1 MSLRGNNRMK
11 KYFEVNVKKYVSE
24 KDFCVYRP
32 ASLNNPKD
40 FSVMFI
46 MKEYVT
52 SVEIFKNLEKCLI
65 YWPKD
70 VEVPRDILQK
80 HAVVECENPHLEYC
94 RFFRENNIV
103 YLPPKEKIN
112 VIDGAYIAEGAK
124 IGKNVTIMPGA
135 YISGETVI
143 GDDVYIGCGTKLM
156 GEVCLENGVLIR
168 ENSVIGADGLST
180 DRDEYGRAVT
190 MPQFGSVILEDGVQ
204 IGANTVIARGAIDAT
219 RIGTRSKIDNSC
231 FISHNVNIGKDVFV
245 VGETIVF
252 GSAVIEDGA
261 YVSGNATIRNGLSIG
276 EKAIIGMGAVVV
288 KNVPEASI
296 VKGNPAK

>member
-1 MSLRGNNRMK
+1 MSLRGNNSMK

-52 SVEIFKNLEKCLI
+52 LAELFKNLEKCLI
-65 YWPKD
+65 YWPNT
-70 VEVPRDILQK
+70 VEVPAEIMSK
-80 HAVVECENPHLEYC
+80 HAVIPCENPHLEYC
-94 RFFRENNIV
+94 KFFRENNIV
-103 YLPPKEKIN
+103 YLPEKEEIDF
-112 VIDGAYIAEGAK
+112 IDGAHIAKGAK

-135 YISGETVI
+135 YISGESEI
-143 GDDVYIGCGTKLM
+143 ADDVYVGCGTKLM
-156 GEVCLENGVLIR
+156 GEVHLGKGVIIR

-180 DRDEYGRAVT
+180 DRDENGRAVT

-204 IGANTVIARGAIDAT
+204 IGSNTVIARGAIDST

-231 FISHNVNIGKDVFV
+231 FVSHNVNIGKDVFV
-245 VGETIVF
+245 VGETIIF
-252 GSAVIEDGA
+252 GSVCIGDGA
-261 YVSGNATIRNGLSIG
+261 YVSGNATIRNGLVIG
-276 EKAIIGMGAVVV
+276 RKAIVGMGAVVV
-288 KNVPEASI
+288 KDVPEASI